1 VSGGLS
7 FDRVT
12 ANAWLTCGETTTNRA
27 YCWGNNAS
35 GELGDGT
42 TIDRFTPV
50 AVIGGLFFSQ
60 VSAGGGHTCGR
71 TPGGVAYCW
80 GYGGNGALGSGTTE
94 NSSTPVPVSDPM

>member
-1 VSGGLS
+1 
-7 FDRVT
+7 
-12 ANAWLTCGETTTNRA
+12 
-27 YCWGNNAS
+27 
-35 GELGDGT
+35 
-42 TIDRFTPV
+42 V